1 MARGRMLAIGGLVV
15 LALAAAPLLGSW
27 VLGVAALLLLV
38 LVAAPALGG
47 VAGRAALVLG
57 VLGGVVGSASALA
70 ALRELAADP
79 IYGARAGFG
88 WAALALALVAT
99 AGGVLAPA
107 RPKLAGALLVGGST
121 LGFVAINLFSI
132 NTFYFVAP
140 PACWLG
146 AALALARPAP
156 ARDGPG

>member
-1 MARGRMLAIGGLVV
+1 MTRGRMLAIGGLVV

-38 LVAAPALGG
+38 VVAAPGLGG

-57 VLGGVVGSASALA
+57 VLGGVAGGASALA
-70 ALRELAADP
+70 ALRELATDP
-79 IYGARAGFG
+79 IYGERAGFD
-88 WAALALALVAT
+88 WAALALALVAG
-99 AGGVLAPA
+99 AGGMLAPA

-121 LGFVAINLFSI
+121 LGFVAINLFYI

-140 PACWLG
+140 PVCWLA
-146 AALALARPAP
+146 AALALTQRRQG
-156 ARDGPG
+156 RDGRG